1 LPELGVNPKPADLEK
16 FKDVFRLTA
25 LVAHV
30 FDSKQK
36 LLTVMVLVVFLGSG
50 FGAIAFSPSSHN
62 ELRTSGAPVFPAHSL
77 FRGTTTSTSY
87 NWAGY
92 AIKTARGAVS
102 DVKATWQ
109 VPQINATCPTSARYS
124 SFWVG
129 IDGDGSS
136 TVEQIGTDTDCSGG
150 SAVYYAWYEFYPA
163 ASQTISMT
171 ISPTDKMSADVH
183 YSTSTAKFTLT
194 IKDVTTGSSFSKT
207 SAASGAKRMSAEWI
221 AEAPAL
227 GTTIQKLTN
236 FGWVTFRNAAATI
249 SGHTHSISGFSN
261 IAITMWN
268 MANTK
273 VMASVGVLTFSGST
287 FQVTWKSAGP

>member
-1 LPELGVNPKPADLEK
+1 VVPFP
-16 FKDVFRLTA
+16 A
-25 LVAHV
+25 LVAHS
-30 FDSKQK
+30 FGSRKK
-36 LLTVMVLVVFLGSG
+36 LLSVFVLLVFVGSG
-50 FGAIAFSPSSHN
+50 FGALAFGPSPHSG
-62 ELRTSGAPVFPAHSL
+62 LRSGAVPLFPAHSL
-77 FRGTTTSTSY
+77 LRGTTASNSY

-92 AIKTARGAVS
+92 AIKTGVGAVS
-102 DVKATWQ
+102 DVKATWM
-109 VPQINATCPTSARYS
+109 VPQINATCPSSARYS

-163 ASQTISMT
+163 ASHTISMT

-207 SAASGAKRMSAEWI
+207 GAVSGAKRMSAEWI
-221 AEAPAL
+221 AEAPSI

-261 IAITMWN
+261 IAITMV
-268 MANTK
+268 NTSSTR
-273 VMASVGVLTFSGST
+273 VMASVGTLTFAGST